1 MADETPKA
9 PEPELSIA
17 PDAEAKPPARP
28 RNLYAFVKQA
38 WKNPRTGVVK
48 ETHFQRMVEWRRG
61 NAFVR
66 VERPTRIDRAR
77 ELGYRAKQGY
87 VVVRARVRR
96 GGRRRPRPMGGRHP
110 KRRGLVK
117 IRWPNRSS
125 ESRRSGPPSTIRTW
139 RSSTRIG
146 SVKTGRTSTTRS
158 SLSTR
163 GILRFGTIRR
173 STGSAIPR

>member
-17 PDAEAKPPARP
+17 PEGEAKPPARP

-38 WKNPRTGVVK
+38 WKDPRSGVVK

-77 ELGYRAKQGY
+77 ELGYPAKQGSD
-87 VVVRARVRR
+87 VGWEERPGPPVQRQR
-96 GGRRRPRPMGGRHP
+96 GREDPAEHRLPRPHRQ
-110 KRRGLVK
+110 VT
-117 IRWPNRSS
+117 
-125 ESRRSGPPSTIRTW
+125 SRRLDMGREPSDFLVRESDDRFEHGDAQALPVCRVERGPPGPEEHCV
-139 RSSTRIG
+139 RS
-146 SVKTGRTSTTRS
+146 
-158 SLSTR
+158 
-163 GILRFGTIRR
+163 
-173 STGSAIPR
+173 

>member
-1 MADETPKA
+1 QQGAYTRAGVGAAHRRRWSGAVPSGESVNPGGWEMADETPKA
-9 PEPELSIA
+9 PEPELSTA

-77 ELGYRAKQGY
+77 ELRYRAKQGY
-87 VVVRARVRR
+87 VVVRAGVR
-96 GGRRRPRPMGGRHP
+96 
-110 KRRGLVK
+110 
-117 IRWPNRSS
+117 
-125 ESRRSGPPSTIRTW
+125 
-139 RSSTRIG
+139 
-146 SVKTGRTSTTRS
+146 
-158 SLSTR
+158 
-163 GILRFGTIRR
+163 
-173 STGSAIPR
+173 